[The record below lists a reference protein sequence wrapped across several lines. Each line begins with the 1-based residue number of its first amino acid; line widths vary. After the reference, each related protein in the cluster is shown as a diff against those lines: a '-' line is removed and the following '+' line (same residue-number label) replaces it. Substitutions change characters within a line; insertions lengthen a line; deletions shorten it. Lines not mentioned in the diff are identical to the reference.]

1 MLPLRMFARPL
12 AHHRFTLIAVALG
25 VAQLI
30 GISSVQAQ
38 YGASP
43 TQTGLFFDDLRSRQ
57 KAESASKSS
66 TGTRDGDVTYDYDSG
81 MYRTSEESQ
90 MGQRSTDYQ
99 SAREVG
105 RPSVRSGSNAFAAR
119 TVGDYTNYAGQ
130 YASPTGFFA
139 PTYISD
145 PFLNG
150 RRNVRV
156 GPINIGFGLYQGFE
170 YNDNINRSGTDPQA
184 DTISTTLVNIDAN
197 YQITQNNR
205 LSLTTAIGFDHYF
218 DNPDLAPYGNDGFVL
233 NVLPGSTLA
242 FDIKA
247 GPVFITVYNRTSVRP
262 AAQNDFALSRN
273 QVFGVMQ
280 NDTGV
285 AANWRINSAWTLSMN
300 YMHSYADPLGT
311 ENNRGANPANNTANF
326 GRTTDSIH
334 GSLTYSPSGTWVTGI
349 EGGITSLQYA
359 GGFNN
364 DGTLNNIGAFFVLP
378 VGDKTYIRLAAGYQ
392 GYDFKDIRTTGNP
405 ASPFFRRGPV
415 YSTATP
421 LTNED
426 NSDLSDYYYGV
437 TISNQ
442 LNSRVSQSLS
452 FGHESSLNVTSNF
465 ITSDYVNYGLSVIAW
480 KGSRISMSG
489 YYEQAD
495 GSGGAYAQDLNQY
508 GLDLYV
514 SHRVNSKITMGA
526 GYHFGRTNSS
536 APGDFA
542 NGGKFN
548 QHAINFDITYALS
561 PKANMVLGYRHFLTD
576 VLYSADAAGNDI
588 SDSQDFEQNRFI
600 IGLNYNF

>member
-1 MLPLRMFARPL
+1 MSARL
-12 AHHRFTLIAVALG
+12 HHPRRSLLTIIALG
-25 VAQLI
+25 VVQLA
-30 GISSVQAQ
+30 GVSSLLAQ

-43 TQTGLFFDDLRSRQ
+43 TQTGMFFDDLRSRQ
-57 KAESASKSS
+57 KAESAATSS

-81 MYRTSEESQ
+81 IYRSSDSDA
-90 MGQRSTDYQ
+90 MGQRTTDYE
-99 SAREVG
+99 SAREVS
-105 RPSVRSGSNAFAAR
+105 RPSVRSGSSAFAAR

-156 GPINIGFGLYQGFE
+156 GPINVGFGLYQGVE
-170 YNDNINRSGTDPQA
+170 YNDNINRSGTNPQ
-184 DTISTTLVNIDAN
+184 DDFISTTLLNIDAN

-218 DNPDLAPYGNDGFVL
+218 NNPELAPYGNNGFVL

-262 AAQNDFALSRN
+262 AAQNDFALTRN

-280 NDTGV
+280 NDTGI

-300 YMHSYADPLGT
+300 YMHSYADPLGND
-311 ENNRGANPANNTANF
+311 NNQGSNPANDTANF

-334 GSLTYSPSGTWVTGI
+334 GSLTYSPSGTWVAGV
-349 EGGITSLQYA
+349 EGGITSLKYA

-364 DGTLNNIGAFFVLP
+364 DGTLSNIGAFFVLP
-378 VGDKTYIRLAAGYQ
+378 VGNKTYIRLAAGYQ
-392 GYDFKDIRTTGNP
+392 NFEFDDVRRLPNGAFPRTGANIFTSVP
-405 ASPFFRRGPV
+405 Q
-415 YSTATP
+415 
-421 LTNED
+421 TNED
-426 NSDLSDYYYGV
+426 NSDLSDFYYGV

-452 FGHESSLNVTSNF
+452 FGRESSLNIISNY

-480 KGSRISMSG
+480 KGSRISLSG

-495 GSGGAYAQDLNQY
+495 GSGGAYAQDLSQY
-508 GLDLYV
+508 GIDLYL
-514 SHRVNSKITMGA
+514 SHRINSKVTVGA
-526 GYHFGRTNSS
+526 GYHFGRTDTDNV
-536 APGDFA
+536 GDRATRGNFD
-542 NGGKFN
+542 
-548 QHAINFDITYALS
+548 QHALNFDVTYALS
-561 PKANMVLGYRHFLTD
+561 PKSNMVLGYRFFLTD
-576 VLYSADAAGNDI
+576 VTTGPSYDY
-588 SDSQDFEQNRFI
+588 QDFEQNRFI
-600 IGLNYNF
+600 LGFNYNF

>member
-1 MLPLRMFARPL
+1 M
-12 AHHRFTLIAVALG
+12 IAIALG
-25 VAQLI
+25 VVQLI

-57 KAESASKSS
+57 KAESAATSS

-81 MYRTSEESQ
+81 MYRSTDTA
-90 MGQRSTDYQ
+90 MGQRTTDYE
-99 SAREVG
+99 SAREVS
-105 RPSVRSGSNAFAAR
+105 RPSVRSGSSAFAAR

-170 YNDNINRSGTDPQA
+170 YNDNINRSGTNPQ
-184 DTISTTLVNIDAN
+184 DDVISTTLLNIDAN

-218 DNPDLAPYGNDGFVL
+218 NNPDLAPYGNNGFVL

-262 AAQNDFALSRN
+262 AAQNDFALTRN
-273 QVFGVMQ
+273 QVFGVLQ

-311 ENNRGANPANNTANF
+311 DNNQGADPANNTSNF

-334 GSLTYSPSGTWVTGI
+334 GSLTFSPSGTWVAGL

-364 DGTLNNIGAFFVLP
+364 DGTLSNLGAFFVLP

-392 GYDFKDIRTTGNP
+392 NFDFKDIRTTGNP
-405 ASPFFRRGPV
+405 ARQFFRRPTGGG
-415 YSTATP
+415 YATDIP

-426 NSDLSDYYYGV
+426 NSDLSDFYYGV

-452 FGHESSLNVTSNF
+452 FGHESSLNVTSNY
-465 ITSDYVNYGLSVIAW
+465 ITSDYVNYGLSIIAW
-480 KGSRISMSG
+480 KGSRISVSG

-495 GSGGAYAQDLNQY
+495 GSGGAYAQDLSQY
-508 GLDLYV
+508 GLDFYV
-514 SHRVNSKITMGA
+514 SHRLNSKVTLGA
-526 GYHFGRTNSS
+526 GYHFGRTDTD
-536 APGDFA
+536 AAGDFA
-542 NGGKFN
+542 TAGNFD
-548 QHAINFDITYALS
+548 QHALNFDVTYALS
-561 PKANMVLGYRHFLTD
+561 AKANMVLGYRFFLTD
-576 VLYSADAAGNDI
+576 VRTGLDI

-600 IGLNYNF
+600 LGFNYNF

>member
-1 MLPLRMFARPL
+1 MSARTY
-12 AHHRFTLIAVALG
+12 HFRSSSLIAIALG
-25 VAQLI
+25 VVQLI
-30 GISSVQAQ
+30 GLSEAHAQ

-57 KAESASKSS
+57 KAESAATT
-66 TGTRDGDVTYDYDSG
+66 TGTRDGDVTYDYNSG
-81 MYRTSEESQ
+81 VYRANDGPS
-90 MGQRSTDYQ
+90 MGQRTTDYE
-99 SAREVG
+99 SAREVS

-150 RRNVRV
+150 RRNVRL
-156 GPINIGFGLYQGFE
+156 GPINVGFGLYQGFE
-170 YNDNINRSGTDPQA
+170 YNDNINRSGTNPQE
-184 DTISTTLVNIDAN
+184 DFISTTLLNIDAN

-218 DNPDLAPYGNDGFVL
+218 NNPDLAPYGNNGFVL

-247 GPVFITVYNRTSVRP
+247 GPVFITVYNRSSVRP
-262 AAQNDFALSRN
+262 AAQNDFALTRN
-273 QVFGVMQ
+273 QVFGVFQ

-300 YMHSYADPLGT
+300 YMHSFADPLQT
-311 ENNRGANPANNTANF
+311 DANNGANPVNNTNNF

-334 GSLTYSPSGTWVTGI
+334 GSLTYSPNGTWVAGL
-349 EGGITSLQYA
+349 EGGFTSLKYD

-364 DGTLNNIGAFFVLP
+364 DGTLSNLGAFFVLP

-392 GYDFKDIRTTGNP
+392 NFDFEDIRTTGNP
-405 ASPFFRRGPV
+405 AREFFRRGPV

-426 NSDLSDYYYGV
+426 NSDLSDFYYGV

-442 LNSRVSQSLS
+442 LNSRISQSLS

-465 ITSDYVNYGLSVIAW
+465 ISSDYVNYGMSIIAW
-480 KGSRISMSG
+480 KGSRISLSG

-495 GSGGAYAQDLNQY
+495 GSGGAYAQDLSQY
-508 GLDLYV
+508 GLDFYI
-514 SHRVNSKITMGA
+514 SHRLNSKVTLGA
-526 GYHFGRTNSS
+526 GYHVGRTDTD
-536 APGDFA
+536 AAGEFA
-542 NGGKFN
+542 TRGNFD
-548 QHAINFDITYALS
+548 QHALNFDVTYALS
-561 PKANMVLGYRHFLTD
+561 PKANMVLGYRYFMTD
-576 VLYSADAAGNDI
+576 VTTGPGFDY
-588 SDSQDFEQNRFI
+588 QDFEQNRFI